1 MNCTDINTAAEI
13 LNAFRECKDN
23 PEKEIELF
31 DCLATRSDPPLEAF
45 FEIAKLIKL
54 ETLLALTIQAF
65 GKITDPEIKA
75 RMKESNELLELLSQK
90 AESGSSDLIRWSA
103 ASAIEDIGFDFLMV
117 AQYLSQNPNKIIEGI
132 VQSNNILSSNEPNKI
147 SRFWSYGPSEKL
159 KKQAQKWKCLD
170 TLFGSNFTGIQ
181 SLVISPDGQTLFS
194 GGFDEIQIWQV
205 STGKE
210 ICTLT
215 GHSGNVHS
223 LAISP
228 DGQTLFG
235 GDWNKTI
242 KIWQVSTGKE
252 IRTLIG
258 NCDSVD
264 SLVISPDGQTLF
276 SGAFNEIQI
285 WQVSTGK
292 EIRTLT
298 GHSDRVVSLAISPDG
313 QTLFS
318 GSHDGT
324 IKIWQVSTGKEI
336 RTLTGHS
343 GDVVSLAIS
352 PDGQTLFSGSHDG
365 TIKIWQVS
373 TGKEIRTLTGHSG
386 DVTTLAINPN
396 GQTIFSASTDKTIKI
411 WQVSTG
417 KEIRTLTGHSRWV
430 ASLAISSDGQTIF
443 SCSGVQIKIW
453 QCA

>member
-13 LNAFRECKDN
+13 LNAFRDCKDN

-103 ASAIEDIGFDFLMV
+103 ATAIEDIGFDFLMV

-159 KKQAQKWKCLD
+159 KKQAQRWKCLD
-170 TLFGSNFTGIQ
+170 TITGNLGHLS

-194 GGFDEIQIWQV
+194 GGFD
-205 STGKE
+205 K
-210 ICTLT
+210 
-215 GHSGNVHS
+215 
-223 LAISP
+223 
-228 DGQTLFG
+228 
-235 GDWNKTI
+235 
-242 KIWQVSTGKE
+242 
-252 IRTLIG
+252 
-258 NCDSVD
+258 
-264 SLVISPDGQTLF
+264 
-276 SGAFNEIQI
+276 IQI

-298 GHSDRVVSLAISPDG
+298 VHSDDVYSLAISPDG

-318 GSHDGT
+318 GSRGT
-324 IKIWQVSTGKEI
+324 IKIWQISTGKEI
-336 RTLTGHS
+336 RALAGHS
-343 GDVVSLAIS
+343 DDNVTGLAIS
-352 PDGQTLFSGSHDG
+352 PNEQTL
-365 TIKIWQVS
+365 
-373 TGKEIRTLTGHSG
+373 
-386 DVTTLAINPN
+386 
-396 GQTIFSASTDKTIKI
+396 FSASTDKNLKI

-417 KEIRTLTGHSRWV
+417 KEIRTLTGHSRAV
-430 ASLAISSDGQTIF
+430 YGLAISSDGQTLF
-443 SCSGVQIKIW
+443 SGADQAIKIW